1 MRRLSEMQ
9 IKHLHMAEWWVYH
22 PGELPVE
29 DAEFLTLNGA
39 LNAIGR
45 HLIREF
51 SSGATQCGGRE
62 RSRAPGGAHEAEV
75 SDTCRRNHRSADL

>member
-1 MRRLSEMQ
+1 VRRLSEMQ

-29 DAEFLTLNGA
+29 DAEFLTLNGSA
-39 LNAIGR
+39 ECHRQAP
-45 HLIREF
+45 IREF

-75 SDTCRRNHRSADL
+75 SDTCGRNHRSTDL